1 MNRPKNE
8 QMKNIIISTIVST
21 VILFFWSGISQMLP
35 WGISTPQNVNVKTEL
50 TAEQSNVPNLVKLP
64 TNTLTTEKFDEQFNN
79 KISTY
84 TTEETFSWI
93 VTQPLQEDYSRY
105 FIKEVLT
112 QLIVALFLA
121 LLLSLTIGLEMTK
134 RLTIVLF
141 AGIAGMVGA
150 YGQLMNWW
158 GIPANYGVGVSANLI
173 FGWLLVSFI
182 SARYIIK
189 SQKTESK

>member
-84 TTEETFSWI
+84 TTEETFS
-93 VTQPLQEDYSRY
+93 
-105 FIKEVLT
+105 
-112 QLIVALFLA
+112 
-121 LLLSLTIGLEMTK
+121 
-134 RLTIVLF
+134 
-141 AGIAGMVGA
+141 
-150 YGQLMNWW
+150 
-158 GIPANYGVGVSANLI
+158 
-173 FGWLLVSFI
+173 
-182 SARYIIK
+182 
-189 SQKTESK
+189 